1 MYFNLIFRTIFMYFF
16 VIFVYRLMGKKE
28 VGQLSIIDLIVSIL
42 IAELI
47 ALSIQTEKSIF
58 ISVVPILV
66 LVGVQIFISYITLKS
81 DKIRTLLDGKPTV
94 IIKNGK
100 LNFTEMSKLRY
111 SLDDLLTQLRLQG
124 VKSIDK
130 VKYAILE
137 NNGNLSVFNDN
148 SDYPL
153 PLILDS
159 VKYAILENNG
169 NLSVFNDNSDYPLPL
184 ILDGVIDYDV
194 LKEIKKDYNWII
206 NVLKKRNL
214 ELDEVFYAFYTNK
227 KVFIIDKRELL

>member
-1 MYFNLIFRTIFMYFF
+1 MYFNLICRTIFMYFF

-28 VGQLSIIDLIVSIL
+28 VGQLSIVDLIVSIL

-58 ISVVPILV
+58 ISIVPIFV
-66 LVGVQIFISYITLKS
+66 LVIVQIFISYITLKNE
-81 DKIRTLLDGKPTV
+81 KIRNIIDGKPTV

-153 PLILDS
+153 PLILD
-159 VKYAILENNG
+159 
-169 NLSVFNDNSDYPLPL
+169 
-184 ILDGVIDYDV
+184 GVIDYDV
-194 LKEIKKDYNWII
+194 LKEIKKDYDWII
-206 NVLKKRNL
+206 SILKNRKL

-227 KVFIIDKRELL
+227 KVFIIEKNELL

>member
-1 MYFNLIFRTIFMYFF
+1 MYFSLIFKTIFMYFF
-16 VIFVYRLMGKKE
+16 IIFVYRLMGKKE
-28 VGQLSIIDLIVSIL
+28 VGQLSIVDLIVSIL

-47 ALSIQTEKSIF
+47 ALSIQEDSKSIF

-66 LVGVQIFISYITLKS
+66 LVGVQMLISYITLKN
-81 DKIRTLLDGKPTV
+81 DKLRYVIDGKPTI

-153 PLILDS
+153 PLILD
-159 VKYAILENNG
+159 
-169 NLSVFNDNSDYPLPL
+169 
-184 ILDGVIDYDV
+184 GVIDFNT
-194 LKEIKKDYNWII
+194 LKEIKKDYNWLI
-206 NVLKKRNL
+206 NNLKKRNL
-214 ELDEVFYAFYTNK
+214 EIDEVFYAFYTNNK
-227 KVFIIDKRELL
+227 TFIITRNELL

>member
-1 MYFNLIFRTIFMYFF
+1 MYFNLICRTLFMYFF

-47 ALSIQTEKSIF
+47 ALSIQTEESIF
-58 ISVVPILV
+58 MSIVPILI
-66 LVGVQIFISYITLKS
+66 LVGVQILISFITLKNER
-81 DKIRTLLDGKPTV
+81 IRNILDGKPTI

-124 VKSIDK
+124 VKSIDN
-130 VKYAILE
+130 VKYAVLE
-137 NNGNLSVFNDN
+137 NNGNLSVFCDD

-153 PLILDS
+153 PI
-159 VKYAILENNG
+159 
-169 NLSVFNDNSDYPLPL
+169 
-184 ILDGVIDYDV
+184 ILDGVIDYRV
-194 LKEIKKDYNWII
+194 LKEINKDYKWII
-206 NVLKKRNL
+206 EVLKKKNI
-214 ELDEVFYAFYTNK
+214 ELDEVFYAFYTNR
-227 KVFIIDKRELL
+227 KVFIIQKSELL

>member
-159 VKYAILENNG
+159 V
-169 NLSVFNDNSDYPLPL
+169 
-184 ILDGVIDYDV
+184 IDYEV

-206 NVLKKRNL
+206 NILKNKNI
-214 ELDEVFYAFYTNK
+214 ELDEVFYAFYTNNK
-227 KVFIIDKRELL
+227 TFIITRNELL

>member
-1 MYFNLIFRTIFMYFF
+1 MYFSLIFKTIFMYFF
-16 VIFVYRLMGKKE
+16 IILVYRIMGKKE
-28 VGQLSIIDLIVSIL
+28 VGELSIVDLIVSIL

-47 ALSIQTEKSIF
+47 ALSIESEEKSIL
-58 ISVVPILV
+58 ISVVPIVV
-66 LVGVQIFISYITLKS
+66 LVIVQIFLSYLTLKN
-81 DKIRTLLDGKPTV
+81 DKIRNLIDGKPTV

-137 NNGNLSVFNDN
+137 NNGNLSVFKDN

-153 PLILDS
+153 PI
-159 VKYAILENNG
+159 
-169 NLSVFNDNSDYPLPL
+169 
-184 ILDGVIDYDV
+184 ILDGVIDYSV
-194 LKEIKKDYNWII
+194 LQEIKKDYDWII
-206 NVLKKRNL
+206 NILKKKNL
-214 ELDEVFYAFYTNK
+214 ELEDVFYAFYTEGK
-227 KVFIIDKRELL
+227 TFIIRKEDLL

>member
-1 MYFNLIFRTIFMYFF
+1 MYFSLIFKTIFMYFF
-16 VIFVYRLMGKKE
+16 IIFVYRLMGKKE
-28 VGQLSIIDLIVSIL
+28 VGQLCIVDLIVSIL

-47 ALSIQTEKSIF
+47 ALSIQEDSKSIF

-66 LVGVQIFISYITLKS
+66 LVGVQMLISYITLKN
-81 DKIRTLLDGKPTV
+81 DKLRYVIDGKPTI

-153 PLILDS
+153 PLILD
-159 VKYAILENNG
+159 
-169 NLSVFNDNSDYPLPL
+169 
-184 ILDGVIDYDV
+184 GVIDYNT
-194 LKEIKKDYNWII
+194 LKEIKKDYNWLI
-206 NVLKKRNL
+206 NSLKKKNL
-214 ELDEVFYAFYTNK
+214 EIDEVFYAFYTNNK
-227 KVFIIDKRELL
+227 TFIITRNELL

>member
-1 MYFNLIFRTIFMYFF
+1 MYFTLIFKTIFMYFF
-16 VIFVYRLMGKKE
+16 IIFVYRLMGKKE
-28 VGQLSIIDLIVSIL
+28 VGQLSIVDLIVSIL

-47 ALSIQTEKSIF
+47 ALSIQEDQKSLL
-58 ISVVPILV
+58 ISVIPILV
-66 LVGVQIFISYITLKS
+66 LVGVQILISYITLKS
-81 DKIRTLLDGKPTV
+81 DKLRNIIDGKPTI

-130 VKYAILE
+130 VKYAVLE
-137 NNGNLSVFNDN
+137 NNGNLSVFNED

-153 PLILDS
+153 
-159 VKYAILENNG
+159 A
-169 NLSVFNDNSDYPLPL
+169 L
-184 ILDGVIDYDV
+184 ILDGVIDYNV

-206 NVLKKRNL
+206 NVLKNKNI
-214 ELDEVFYAFYTNK
+214 ELDDVFYAFYTNGK
-227 KVFIIDKRELL
+227 TFIIKKSELL

>member
-1 MYFNLIFRTIFMYFF
+1 MYFTLIFKTIFMYFF
-16 VIFVYRLMGKKE
+16 IIFVYRLMGKKE
-28 VGQLSIIDLIVSIL
+28 VGQLSIVDLIVSIL

-47 ALSIQTEKSIF
+47 ALSIQEDEKSIF

-66 LVGVQIFISYITLKS
+66 LVGVQIFISFITLKN
-81 DKIRTLLDGKPTV
+81 DKIRSIIDGKPTI

-130 VKYAILE
+130 VKYA
-137 NNGNLSVFNDN
+137 V
-148 SDYPL
+148 
-153 PLILDS
+153 
-159 VKYAILENNG
+159 LENNG

-184 ILDGVIDYDV
+184 ILDGVIDYSV
-194 LKEIKKDYNWII
+194 LKEIKKDYNWLI
-206 NVLKKRNL
+206 NILKKKNI
-214 ELDEVFYAFYTNK
+214 ELDDVFYAFYTSNK
-227 KVFIIDKRELL
+227 TFIITKNELL

>member
-1 MYFNLIFRTIFMYFF
+1 MYFNLICRTIFMYFF

-58 ISVVPILV
+58 TSIVPILV
-66 LVGVQIFISYITLKS
+66 LVVVQIFISYITLKS
-81 DKIRTLLDGKPTV
+81 EKIRNILDGKPTV

-124 VKSIDK
+124 VKSI
-130 VKYAILE
+130 
-137 NNGNLSVFNDN
+137 
-148 SDYPL
+148 
-153 PLILDS
+153 DS